1 MSIARTQYSIVIVV
15 VVIIPRSGKRC
26 DTTRQLFGGG
36 GSSVPEWNKT
46 GPIHPCF
53 HARFQSSSASSSSC
67 CLSLRHA
74 ATLDILS
81 SPRPAVRNAARLSN
95 TPWAL
100 VSRSKEKEGRAEPSA
115 HTGFDKAVSPKKKK
129 RKQLQRTA
137 PSRLVLRQG
146 EKKKGGKVRC
156 GAFR

>member
-115 HTGFDKAVSPKKKK
+115 HTGFDKAVSPKKK